1 MAVLG
6 LCSGTACSSDTDETV
21 LSLEQQPSNF
31 VASARSAGIDH
42 LDMDEL
48 TTIRQNKRT
57 L

>member
-6 LCSGTACSSDTDETV
+6 LCSGTACSSDTDENV
-21 LSLEQQPSNF
+21 LSLEQPSNF

-48 TTIRQNKRT
+48 TAIRQNKRT